1 MWMNEWFHL
10 GQQHQMAHP
19 AEHCTEPGRALLG
32 YFQGVLTG
40 SLCRSEAAW
49 VRATAQGSSKQ
60 GQGQPDM
67 SPDSL
72 LN

>member
-40 SLCRSEAAW
+40 SLQIRGCMGACNSTRELQAGP
-49 VRATAQGSSKQ
+49 GSA
-60 GQGQPDM
+60 
-67 SPDSL
+67 
-72 LN
+72 